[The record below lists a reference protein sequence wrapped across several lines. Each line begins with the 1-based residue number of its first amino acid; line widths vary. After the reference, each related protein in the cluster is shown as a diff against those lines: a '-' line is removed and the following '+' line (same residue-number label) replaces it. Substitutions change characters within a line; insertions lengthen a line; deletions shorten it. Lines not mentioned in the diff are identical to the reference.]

1 MNKLPLKLQPWFD
14 ARKKFKLS
22 HAEIQMARE
31 LGLNPQKFG
40 GIANH
45 QQESWKVPIGQFI
58 TNCYRKSFGRDA
70 PAKVVT
76 LEEVLTVAREKKLAK
91 AARKSGESYGEGTR
105 FRIRNVMNIVH
116 QCIPKSGPLKKLL
129 PSS

>member
-58 TNCYRKSFGRDA
+58 ANCYRKSFGRNA

-76 LEEVLTVAREKKLAK
+76 LEEVMTVARERKLAK
-91 AARKSGESYGEGTR
+91 AARKSGGATEKAPVSASEMSCTPSINA
-105 FRIRNVMNIVH
+105 FRSRGLT
-116 QCIPKSGPLKKLL
+116 SR
-129 PSS
+129 SS